1 MAADEI
7 TEKASLPADR
17 PSLQDL
23 AIVILSADRAVLSC
37 SRGVEHLTGYPLQSF
52 DHLNLIE
59 IFEPA
64 ESLTEI
70 LHRARAG
77 ESPASIRMRLR
88 TAADRHLPV
97 EVHCEPLRS
106 SDSSNAQTLL
116 MIREVAP
123 QPERRHPEA
132 RSPLLGRLAGT
143 VSHEIRNQ
151 MNAIFLH
158 ADIVEEELRQAAPDD
173 RTQVTQSLAT
183 IKAELTRLHA
193 LIQDYLSLAR
203 LSDSQPTAVDLR
215 ALVEDLVYDMHP
227 QYALRGVALVL
238 SGLDDLGDVALHQAS
253 FRRALLNILQLLID
267 SSPRNATLTLSAGRS
282 SHHIQL
288 QIHDSHKAIPPEVW
302 AGLQG
307 ALRGKIPDPAD
318 LRTYVAQEIITAHGG
333 EIAVSDGAKAGMLC
347 TITLPLDTMG

>member
-7 TEKASLPADR
+7 TERASLTVDR
-17 PSLQDL
+17 LPLQDP

-37 SRGVEHLTGYPLQSF
+37 SRGVERLTGYTLQAF
-52 DHLNLIE
+52 DRLNLVE

-64 ESLTEI
+64 ETLTEI
-70 LHRARAG
+70 LRRARAG
-77 ESPASIRMRLR
+77 GSPAGIRMNLR
-88 TAADRHLPV
+88 TAADRHLTV

-106 SDSSNAQTLL
+106 LDSGNTQILL
-116 MIREVAP
+116 VIRELAP
-123 QPERRHPEA
+123 QPERRHTEA
-132 RSPLLGRLAGT
+132 RSPLLGRLAGK

-173 RTQVTQSLAT
+173 RTQVIQSLAT

-215 ALVEDLVYDMHP
+215 ALVEDLVYDMYP
-227 QYALRGVALVL
+227 QCALRGVAFVL
-238 SGLDDLGDVALHQAS
+238 SGLDDLGEVALHQAS

-282 SHHIQL
+282 SHHVQL
-288 QIHDSHKAIPPEVW
+288 RLHDSNKAVPPEVW

-307 ALRGKIPDPAD
+307 SLRGEIPDPAD

-333 EIAVSDGAKAGMLC
+333 EIAVSDDAKAGMLC
-347 TITLPLDTMG
+347 TITLPLDPMG